1 MSQVTGADDRQSGA
15 ALEARGISQYFGSL
29 VALHEVDFQ
38 VNSGEVVGLV
48 GDNGAGKSTLLKILC
63 GALRPTSGQLFVDG
77 EEVNF
82 GSPRDSRERGI
93 EVVYQ
98 DLALSTE
105 LSIADNIFLGRE
117 RRRGGAVS
125 RLRLLDRPTMAAEAK
140 ATLDSLAIKIDDV
153 SVRCGLLS
161 GGQRQAVA
169 VARAIRWGSK
179 LLLLDEPTASLAVME
194 QRKIGVLISEVTK
207 QNVGVVFVSHN
218 IRQVHELCDRVV
230 VLLRGHVVANL
241 PTEGIAA
248 EDIVMWIT
256 GTAAGLAV

>member
-1 MSQVTGADDRQSGA
+1 MSSAAANDRQPSTV
-15 ALEARGISQYFGSL
+15 LEARGISRYFGSL
-29 VALHEVDFQ
+29 AALLDVDFH
-38 VNSGEVVGLV
+38 VDSGEVVGLV

-63 GALRPTSGQLFVDG
+63 GALRPTEGQLFVDG

-82 GSPRDSRERGI
+82 HSPRESRDRGI

-105 LSIADNIFLGRE
+105 LSIAENIFLGRE

-125 RLRLLDRPTMAAEAK
+125 RLRILDRPAMAAEAK
-140 ATLDSLAIKIDDV
+140 ATLDSLAITIDDV

-169 VARAIRWGSK
+169 VARAIMWGSK

-194 QRKIGVLISEVTK
+194 QRKIGTLISEVTK
-207 QNVGVVFVSHN
+207 QNVGVVLVSHN
-218 IRQVHELCDRVV
+218 IRQVHELCDRIV
-230 VLLRGHVVANL
+230 VLLHGRMVASL
-241 PTEGIAA
+241 RKEDVTP

-256 GTAAGLAV
+256 GAAAGLYA